1 MDSLNERAW
10 TLTHTFVEKRK
21 KSLVFDLSKWC
32 IELHAIH
39 LSFTNMICW
48 HAKCRFGTH
57 TDTQTYTKGT
67 LYYSTI
73 LILSTMPNDDDDRCR
88 AISTLFETDC
98 VYVCVC
104 VRTRLNISPKIKQT
118 PASNVFFFLFTMLA
132 INWAHPY
139 NHREEK
145 RLFNLF
151 FVLLFNLSMWCCWFV
166 RRTHIYLFLKEKES
180 EIEKS
185 ERERRKKQ
193 QKMANLFFYLM
204 KKRDISHFQTKFV
217 QFF

>member
-1 MDSLNERAW
+1 MQFICLSRIWFVGTLNVDLER
-10 TLTHTFVEKRK
+10 
-21 KSLVFDLSKWC
+21 
-32 IELHAIH
+32 
-39 LSFTNMICW
+39 
-48 HAKCRFGTH
+48 
-57 TDTQTYTKGT
+57 TQTHKHTQKAHFITRPYSFYRPCPMMTMIVAELFQ
-67 LYYSTI
+67 LYLKQI
-73 LILSTMPNDDDDRCR
+73 VCM
-88 AISTLFETDC
+88 
-98 VYVCVC
+98 CVC